1 MAIISITGKIG
12 SGKDTA
18 AEIIKELAPEY
29 VWEIKKFA
37 GKLKTIASILTNI
50 PIEKFEDQEFKKT
63 LLPKEWSYWT
73 PEEEV
78 KDMSVREL
86 LQLLGTEA
94 MRNSLHPNAWV
105 NALWSDY
112 TDTSNWIITDTRF
125 FNELNSIIDRKG
137 VAIRINHDSGNTVGI
152 HHTSETAL
160 DGYHGFHHEVD
171 NNGTLEDLREQL
183 KHILMSEG
191 II

>member
-29 VWEIKKFA
+29 GWEIKKFA
-37 GKLKTIASILTNI
+37 GKLKTVASILTNI
-50 PIEKFEDQEFKKT
+50 PVEKFEDQEFKKT
-63 LLPKEWSYWT
+63 FLSKEWSYWT
-73 PEEEV
+73 PDEEV

-94 MRNSLHPNAWV
+94 MRNGLHPNTWV

-112 TDTSNWIITDTRF
+112 TDKSNWIITDTTD
-125 FNELNSIIDRKG
+125 NPASSNSLINAGFKIYTPSAPWSFKHAIYWKYKIDQTNALQRPKRSKKKAG
-137 VAIRINHDSGNTVGI
+137 VA
-152 HHTSETAL
+152 
-160 DGYHGFHHEVD
+160 
-171 NNGTLEDLREQL
+171 
-183 KHILMSEG
+183 
-191 II
+191 